1 MTAKAP
7 KMAFIGL
14 GTMGAPMAHNL
25 IAQGFDLSVCD
36 ENAAALVGFEGVA
49 RFVTRDP
56 AEAARDCNFIM
67 TILPTSDI
75 VETVLFGEEGALST
89 AAPNCLVIEMSTGS
103 YSKLMQMAS
112 RLKALGHRLIDAP
125 VGRSKREAAT
135 GNLLVMAGGSE
146 ADIAQATPLFD
157 AVGDTC
163 VHMGPQGSGLKIKL
177 VNNYMSMINTV
188 LTGEVLAL
196 AQHVGLDLEK
206 AVSVMST
213 TAAGMGQ
220 LNTNYPQKVLAGDL
234 SPDFPIFMAIKDL
247 TMALEL
253 AQTSESPARFGKLAR
268 TILRDAEAH
277 GMGDLDQTA
286 VLKFLEKAG
295 G

>member
-1 MTAKAP
+1 M
-7 KMAFIGL
+7 
-14 GTMGAPMAHNL
+14 
-25 IAQGFDLSVCD
+25 
-36 ENAAALVGFEGVA
+36 
-49 RFVTRDP
+49 
-56 AEAARDCNFIM
+56 
-67 TILPTSDI
+67 
-75 VETVLFGEEGALST
+75 
-89 AAPNCLVIEMSTGS
+89 
-103 YSKLMQMAS
+103 
-112 RLKALGHRLIDAP
+112 
-125 VGRSKREAAT
+125 
-135 GNLLVMAGGSE
+135 
-146 ADIAQATPLFD
+146 
-157 AVGDTC
+157 
-163 VHMGPQGSGLKIKL
+163 
-177 VNNYMSMINTV
+177 
-188 LTGEVLAL
+188 
-196 AQHVGLDLEK
+196 AQHVGLDLGK

-253 AQTSESPARFGKLAR
+253 AKTSESPARFGILAR